1 MIRLAA
7 IVIVCIAVLAP
18 ASAQSIDPRI
28 HENPALLR
36 LHQADPDEA
45 ERILLEIDR
54 ILISPAQPDTAP
66 AQLKTRSAVEGSGN
80 IPNILKTNPLMA
92 EIYRQDPKATIK
104 LIKAIQ
110 LTK

>member
-1 MIRLAA
+1 MIQLLA
-7 IVIVCIAVLAP
+7 IVIVCLTVLAP
-18 ASAQSIDPRI
+18 AAAQTIDPRI

-45 ERILLEIDR
+45 ERALLEIDR
-54 ILISPAQPDTAP
+54 IIISPQPKP
-66 AQLKTRSAVEGSGN
+66 RSAIAESGD
-80 IPNILKTNPLMA
+80 IRNILANNPLLA

-110 LTK
+110 STK